1 MKHLFF
7 FLFSVGWL
15 LSITSLA
22 QKEADVHGQYTF
34 VVGENDNITLSE
46 AKHRCIALAKAEAI
60 KSVFG
65 ELVTS
70 STIDDFREVTGKSS
84 SVFWQNTVA
93 LAKGDWLGDKQ
104 EPVIKVSYSEGQL
117 KFTAEVWGIA
127 REIVQ
132 SKVDLNWS
140 VLTSNGRE
148 TIDFKNGD
156 RIFVKFFSPAADGY
170 VSIYLNNFSDDMTS
184 CLLPY
189 RTNTTGRHSV
199 KRNKEILFFD
209 KEKDPDATNYK
220 LTTQQ
225 EIENNE
231 LVVIYSP
238 NPFIKC
244 TDITGD
250 EKHPNWLS
258 THDFQKWLLNCQRA
272 DKDMVVEK
280 KRIRIH
286 KS

>member
-1 MKHLFF
+1 MRHSLLI
-7 FLFSVGWL
+7 FLGIWWIL
-15 LSITSLA
+15 PMTLLA
-22 QKEADVHGQYTF
+22 QKEATVHGQYTF

-46 AKHRCIALAKAEAI
+46 AKHRCLALAKAEAI

-65 ELVTS
+65 ELITS

-84 SVFWQNTVA
+84 SLFWQNTVS

-104 EPVIKVSYSEGQL
+104 EPVINVSYADGQL

-132 SKVDLNWS
+132 SKVDIDWS
-140 VLTSNGRE
+140 VLTSSGRE
-148 TIDFKNGD
+148 TEDFKSGE
-156 RIFVKFFSPAADGY
+156 RVFVKFRSPASDGY
-170 VSIYLNNFSDDMTS
+170 VAIYLNNFSNDMTS

-189 RTNTTGRHSV
+189 RNNTTGKHSV
-199 KRNKEILFFD
+199 KRNKEIIFFD
-209 KEKDPDATNYK
+209 KDKDPDATNYK

-225 EIENNE
+225 EVENNE
-231 LVVIYSP
+231 LVIIYSP

-250 EKHPNWLS
+250 EKHPDWLS

-272 DKDMVVEK
+272 DKDMVIEK

>member
-1 MKHLFF
+1 MTSEKLQESPLRFF
-7 FLFSVGWL
+7 GKIRLPWPRATGWVTSKSL
-15 LSITSLA
+15 LS
-22 QKEADVHGQYTF
+22 
-34 VVGENDNITLSE
+34 
-46 AKHRCIALAKAEAI
+46 
-60 KSVFG
+60 
-65 ELVTS
+65 
-70 STIDDFREVTGKSS
+70 
-84 SVFWQNTVA
+84 
-93 LAKGDWLGDKQ
+93 
-104 EPVIKVSYSEGQL
+104 

-170 VSIYLNNFSDDMTS
+170 VAIYLNNFSDDMTS

-189 RTNTTGRHSV
+189 RNNTTGRHSV